1 MKRLLALLLLT
12 FLSLPL
18 AAAPPSAE
26 INLDIGTPPVILV
39 KHTLAQRGSR
49 LVYFFGS
56 RCHRSGLRRHDQG
69 A

>member
-39 KHTLAQRGSR
+39 KHTLAQRARDWSIFWIP
-49 LVYFFGS
+49 VS
-56 RCHRSGLRRHDQG
+56 SVWVTT